1 MLMRTL
7 RRMQPLFVLL
17 ALLFMALLLRS
28 QWEELQT
35 HQWQLNP
42 PWLVASA
49 VLLVAA
55 WAVEIAVWLRL
66 LHTVGG
72 KLGYGPGA
80 RIWFLSA
87 IVRYIPGNVWQ
98 PLSMTLL
105 CQRRGVKPEAT
116 VTSILLY
123 QVIILLAVTPIA
135 AIYFGASGNWG
146 LLTDLLSGF
155 GPWLIGIGLAPLAA
169 FLVRPALLIDVVNWG
184 LRRFGRSPLETGFTR
199 GALVTILALAVADW
213 VIWGASFCALA
224 FGLNSYSAPEM
235 LALAP
240 HLIAVYSVAYA
251 IGLVSL
257 LTPSGLG
264 VREGA
269 FYLLLAPI
277 MGGGTVTVVALAMRI
292 WTMVGEAIAAAISLV
307 LPDRLPAPA
316 PDAAAT
322 DSDLREGIA

>member
-42 PWLVASA
+42 RWLVASA
-49 VLLVAA
+49 GLLVAA
-55 WAVEIAVWLRL
+55 WAVEIVVWLRL
-66 LHTVGG
+66 LRTVGG
-72 KLGYGPGA
+72 RLGYWPGA

-135 AIYFGASGNWG
+135 ALYFGATGNWG

-169 FLVRPALLIDVVNWG
+169 FLVRPALLIDVVNWV
-184 LRRFGRSPLETGFTR
+184 LRRFGRAPLETGFAR
-199 GALVTILALAVADW
+199 GELLVILALAVADW
-213 VIWGASFCALA
+213 VLWGASFCALA
-224 FGLNSYSAPEM
+224 FGLNVYSAPEM

-264 VREGA
+264 VRE
-269 FYLLLAPI
+269 
-277 MGGGTVTVVALAMRI
+277 
-292 WTMVGEAIAAAISLV
+292 
-307 LPDRLPAPA
+307 
-316 PDAAAT
+316 
-322 DSDLREGIA
+322 

>member
-7 RRMQPLFVLL
+7 RRMQPIFVLL

-49 VLLVAA
+49 GFLVAA

-66 LHTVGG
+66 LRTVGG
-72 KLGYGPGA
+72 RLGYWPGA

-123 QVIILLAVTPIA
+123 QVVTLLAVTPVA
-135 AIYFGASGNWG
+135 AVYFGATGNWG
-146 LLTDLLSGF
+146 LLTGLLAGY
-155 GPWLIGIGLAPLAA
+155 GPLLVVAGLVPLVA
-169 FLVRPALLIDVVNWG
+169 FVIRPSLLIEFINWV
-184 LRRFGRSPLETGFTR
+184 LVRFGRK
-199 GALVTILALAVADW
+199 ALDTSLSRTELMLVLGLTVFDW
-213 VIWGASFCALA
+213 MIWGASFCALA
-224 FGLNSYSAPEM
+224 FGLNAYTPQEM
-235 LALAP
+235 LSLAP
-240 HLIAVYSVAYA
+240 HLIAVYPVAFA
-251 IGLVSL
+251 VGFVSL
-257 LTPSGLG
+257 ITPSGLG

-269 FYLLLAPI
+269 FYLLLAPL

-292 WTMVGEAIAAAISLV
+292 WTMLGEAIAAGVSLL
-307 LPDRLPAPA
+307 LPDRLPAVDPE
-316 PDAAAT
+316 PIAA
-322 DSDLREGIA
+322 DNDLREGIA